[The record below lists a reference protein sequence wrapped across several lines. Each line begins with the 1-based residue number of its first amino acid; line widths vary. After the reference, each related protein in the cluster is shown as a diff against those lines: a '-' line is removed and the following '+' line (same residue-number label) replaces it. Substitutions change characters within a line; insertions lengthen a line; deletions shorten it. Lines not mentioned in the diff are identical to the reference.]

1 MKKWLA
7 CFMSVVMLFASF
19 PISILAEETVQETS
33 SETAET
39 DIVTENQE
47 EAGPEEA
54 LEGIS
59 SLADEASEPQ
69 AEDEKDSMIRTG
81 GSAELVGNMEVE
93 IHFAQPKTK
102 LLETAVLTLA
112 SDDGTVKEI
121 LLKDIVNEK
130 ILTDFGGRS
139 IQYKTLLFDK
149 ASDNGESSNVF
160 YDAQNPDAKI
170 YFANVNLY
178 NLPVGDYTITVSDM
192 GIIPVQARVRLEGSS
207 KRVEFMDGAVLAG
220 DVDSNGIID
229 DADYDAVM
237 KKLGSSE
244 TDYDLNG
251 DGLVDIV
258 DLVYL
263 QENMGEA
270 YDAEKVQI
278 SDTSP
283 IVDPG
288 NVVIEKNVSNP
299 VVVKSG
305 DIAQLFSTAS
315 DQAASVQFAKEDEGV
330 ISEEAPLEIPLV
342 MQEPVK
348 ATELRIAPN
357 ELGLENAPRRGRVEV
372 VDEFGEKETHSFDLQ
387 DKVDYLFLTDEA
399 SPSTIV
405 INLDKQVA
413 IKKVTIFVTETNKA
427 SSNLAEISKVEFLNN
442 TKDKIVE
449 QVTSIPANVKV
460 VSGNE
465 SLTVSWEAQPNVTG
479 YEVKMSFT
487 NPKTGKNE
495 TTLTAVDGTSLT
507 INDLINF
514 VAYKISV
521 QSVNRS
527 ESGNWESGFSALVI
541 GTPMPTSVPE
551 RPEGITLKGGY
562 RQITVNWEKQKNST
576 GYNVYYREKGM
587 GDYIKA
593 GDLSG
598 TSYVIENLKDQAEY
612 EVYLTGYNA
621 IGEGAKSPVYTCAT
635 ESIDPPVTSNYKLI
649 NRAGEVNQPTAH
661 IKDVTYPYLKESDY
675 EKAFDKFD
683 IVDNDYT
690 SYWNYGGWNAG
701 GWAGALQAPVVE
713 FDQSYE
719 MNDIVL
725 VRGEG
730 EPSTYNAYMK
740 IRWWDE
746 KGQAH
751 DLNIG
756 NNFAVQSKKSTNGKE
771 YYRIRLNEKI
781 KPVKIQIN
789 PALYW
794 AGAPNARCRI
804 SEIKFYEYDSLAD
817 ETNAL
822 FVDDLHVE
830 LKDSITMEY
839 VDKLIERANTPDP
852 VSGEFHPDKDS
863 ILSELTLAKAILSET
878 NIDDTMLVDQNV
890 SNAKNGNLGF
900 AMALNDF
907 QPLGLAARAGDT
919 INVYVGTEGNVLP
932 QLVYTQYHPDV
943 KTGWSKTVN
952 LKKGKN
958 EITLDQIGGEDS
970 ERGGALYIRYPN
982 ASPSGKDIKVRV
994 AGATRIPSLNLTGIT
1009 DENNA
1014 KAAIQSYVKE
1024 LKDFV
1029 ATVPDLYAGEDSKY
1043 QWDKKSSIY
1052 NSTDIMTNQMLL
1064 SVPATAVLEALS
1076 GSESE
1081 QVEQLY
1087 QNSLAMEQLMDITY
1101 RSKGLSRD
1109 AQDAKDQ
1116 WPGSRINIRY
1126 TRMFTGAFMY
1136 ATGQHIGI
1144 EYGSVGGLTH
1154 GRPHTKQ
1161 ADGTMGGGNLY
1172 GWGIAHEIGHVTD
1185 EGDMVYGETS
1195 NNILSQMVKTFDEK
1209 TEARADYPAIYQKVT
1224 SGTKGYAS
1232 NVFTQLGM
1240 FWQLHLAYDDT
1251 YNNLE
1256 DSDSFYGRMYQN
1268 YRRNTVKTDKDNLL
1282 IRMAS
1287 DAAQKDLTAYFE
1299 RWGLTANDETIEY
1312 VSKYPKE
1319 ERAIYYLNDDARHKR
1334 IEKATAMDKNTKVE
1348 ATLGHTV
1355 ENGKDSKRITFNL
1368 GVNKNPETILGYE
1381 IIRNGEVVGFTTDN
1395 TYTDVISSMN
1405 NRVLKYE
1412 VVAYDN
1418 YLNKTEALALEP
1430 IKIQH
1435 DGSIAKTKW
1444 TMDTDMTSEGDTYI
1458 EDCTGSGL
1466 NHPAL
1471 TRLYDDDYSNLYEG
1485 VKGPGNAQITIN
1497 LHENMPVVGFKYTA
1511 AIKDGALAENTIKN
1525 YIIQVSEDGSNWQDA
1540 AKGSFTLTAENP
1552 EATVYFNEKDQEGA
1566 NQLVTYRAE
1575 YVRITAN
1582 GASGISASE
1591 FDIIGPPGDNVEL
1604 EQSGVGLLEEDFVY
1618 DPAQPAIKAG
1628 SLIFTG
1634 SYRGHPGFNAVLLK
1648 DQDGNNVVGKNN
1660 EAASIFMANIPENG
1674 NIGEISQ
1681 GTWIYW
1687 IDKDQLDMKM
1697 LPKTVKAELYRVN
1710 NMETNEGQRLT
1721 SDTLDV
1727 ALPES
1732 LPNIRLTGGQIP
1744 EE

>member
-19 PISILAEETVQETS
+19 PVSILAEEAGQEPSAQIT
-33 SETAET
+33 ENNT
-39 DIVTENQE
+39 VTENQE
-47 EAGPEEA
+47 VDKTAESVEEA
-54 LEGIS
+54 S
-59 SLADEASEPQ
+59 SEAVESSEPQ
-69 AEDEKDSMIRTG
+69 PEKKEAGALYAGASVD
-81 GSAELVGNMEVE
+81 LVGNIEVE
-93 IHFAQPKTK
+93 IHFSQPRTK
-102 LLETAVLTLA
+102 LSETAVLTLA
-112 SDDGTVKEI
+112 ASDGTSKEI
-121 LLKDIVNEK
+121 PLKDVISEK
-130 ILTDFGGRS
+130 ATTDFGSRS
-139 IQYKTLLFDK
+139 IQYKTLLFDRD
-149 ASDNGESSNVF
+149 SNEMDSSSVLYNE
-160 YDAQNPDAKI
+160 QKPDAKI
-170 YFANVNLY
+170 YFANVNFY
-178 NLPVGDYTITVSDM
+178 SLPIGDYTVTVSDKGM
-192 GIIPVQARVRLEGSS
+192 VPAQAQVSLQGSS
-207 KRVEFMDGAVLAG
+207 KRVEFMGGSILTG
-220 DVDSNGIID
+220 DVDQNGSID

-237 KKLGSSE
+237 KSLGSSE
-244 TDYDLNG
+244 ADCDLNG
-251 DGLVDIV
+251 DGTVDIV

-263 QENMGEA
+263 QENMGVSH
-270 YDAEKVQI
+270 DSGKVQI

-288 NVVIEKNVSNP
+288 NVTFEKDKTDP
-299 VVVKSG
+299 VTIKSG
-305 DIAQLFSTAS
+305 DIAKLFSTAS
-315 DQAASVQFAKEDEGV
+315 DQAGAVQFAREDGST
-330 ISEEAPLEIPLV
+330 ISEDTPLRIPLL
-342 MQEPVK
+342 MKEPVI
-348 ATELRIAPN
+348 ATELRIAPS
-357 ELGLENAPRRGRVEV
+357 ELGLENAPKRGTIEV
-372 VDEFGEKETHSFDLQ
+372 TDEQDNIKSVDFDLQ
-387 DKVDYLFLTDEA
+387 GQADYLFLTDEA

-405 INLDKQVA
+405 IDLKGQVA
-413 IKKVTIFVTETNKA
+413 IKKVTIIVKETNKA

-449 QVTSIPANVKV
+449 QVTSIPTNVQV
-460 VSGNE
+460 ASGNE
-465 SLTVSWEAQPNVTG
+465 SLTVSWEAQSNVTG
-479 YEVKMSFT
+479 YEVKMSYT
-487 NPKTGKNE
+487 DPKSGKAE
-495 TTLTAVDGTSLT
+495 TVLTPVDGTSLT
-507 INDLINF
+507 ISDLTNF
-514 VAYKISV
+514 VEYKISV

-527 ESGNWESGFSALVI
+527 EGGNWESGFSAPVI
-541 GTPMPTSVPE
+541 GIPLPTSVPE
-551 RPEGITLKGGY
+551 QPEGITLKGGY

-576 GYNVYYREKGM
+576 EYNVYYREKGN
-587 GDYIKA
+587 GEYTKA
-593 GDLSG
+593 GNLEN

-621 IGEGAKSPVYTCAT
+621 IGEGARSSVYTCTT
-635 ESIDPPVTSNYKLI
+635 ESIEPPVTSNYKLI

-675 EKAFDKFD
+675 EQAYDKFD

-701 GWAGALQAPVVE
+701 GWSGKLQAPVVE

-746 KGQAH
+746 AGQAH

-756 NNFAVQSKKSTNGKE
+756 KDFAVQAKKSTNGKE
-771 YYRIRLNEKI
+771 YYRIRINEKI
-781 KPVKIQIN
+781 KPVKIQMN

-804 SEIKFYEYDSLAD
+804 SEIKFYAYDSLAD

-822 FVDDLHVE
+822 FMDDLHVE
-830 LKDSITMEY
+830 LRDSVTMEI
-839 VDKLIERANTPDP
+839 VDKLIERANTPDT

-863 ILSELTLAKAILSET
+863 ILSELILAKAILSET
-878 NIDDTMLVDQNV
+878 NIDDTVLVDQNV

-907 QPLGLAARAGDT
+907 QPLGLAAKAGDT

-958 EITLDQIGGEDS
+958 EITLEQIGGEDS

-994 AGATRIPSLNLTGIT
+994 AGATKIPYLNLTGIT
-1009 DENNA
+1009 DENDA
-1014 KAAIQSYVKE
+1014 KTAIQSYIKE
-1024 LKDFV
+1024 LKAFV
-1029 ATVPDLYAGEDSKY
+1029 AKVPDMYAGEESKH

-1064 SVPATAVLEALS
+1064 SVPATAVFEALN

-1081 QVEQLY
+1081 QIEQLY

-1101 RSKGLSRD
+1101 NSKGLSRD
-1109 AQDAKDQ
+1109 AENAKDK

-1195 NNILSQMVKTFDEK
+1195 NNILSQLVKTFDEK
-1209 TEARADYPAIYQKVT
+1209 AEARADYPAIYQKVT

-1251 YNNLE
+1251 YNNL
-1256 DSDSFYGRMYQN
+1256 DDPDSFYGRLYQN
-1268 YRRNTVKTDKDNLL
+1268 YRRNTMKTDKDNLL

-1287 DAAQKDLTAYFE
+1287 DTAKKDLTAYFE
-1299 RWGLTANDETIEY
+1299 KWGLTPNEETIEY

-1334 IEKATAMDKNTKVE
+1334 IEKAPAMAKNTKVE
-1348 ATLGHTV
+1348 ATLNHTV
-1355 ENGKDSKRITFNL
+1355 ENGKDSKKITFNL
-1368 GVNKNPETILGYE
+1368 GVNKNSEAILGYE
-1381 IIRNGEVVGFTTDN
+1381 IIRNGEVVGFTTGN
-1395 TYTDVISSMN
+1395 SYTDVISSMN

-1444 TMDTDMTSEGDTYI
+1444 TMDTDMTSEGDEYI

-1466 NHPAL
+1466 SHPAL
-1471 TRLYDDDYSNLYEG
+1471 AKLYDNDYGSIYEG
-1485 VKGPGNAQITIN
+1485 TKTTNNPQITIN

-1511 AIKDGALAENTIKN
+1511 AVKDGAFVENTIKN
-1525 YIIQVSEDGSNWQDA
+1525 YTIQVSEDGVKWQDA
-1540 AKGSFTLTAENP
+1540 AKGSFAMTTEKP
-1552 EATVYFNEKDQEGA
+1552 EATVYFNEKDQDGA
-1566 NQLVTYRAE
+1566 NQLITYRAE
-1575 YVRITAN
+1575 YVRIIAN
-1582 GASGISASE
+1582 GAAGVSAAE

-1604 EQSGVGLLEEDFVY
+1604 EQNGIGLLEEDFVY
-1618 DPAQPAIKAG
+1618 DPDQPAIKAG

-1648 DQDGNNVVGKNN
+1648 DQDGNNVVGKDN

-1687 IDKDQLDMKM
+1687 IDKDQLDMKK
-1697 LPKTVKAELYRVN
+1697 LPGTVKVELYRVN

-1721 SDTLDV
+1721 SDTFDV
-1727 ALPES
+1727 ELPDS
-1732 LPNIRLTGGQIP
+1732 LPNIRLTGEQIP